1 MTTPLSGLINKQFAW
16 RSNVLVVIIYIFG
29 ILILGRLFVLTV
41 TKHDIYQDQAENQT
55 NLLII
60 QKTKRGEIYFDN
72 KGELF
77 SAAINKQWPM
87 VYAEPSRIKTNQ
99 RKNIATELSKILNI
113 DENEILRKISDPD
126 DPFELLKNKLSETE
140 ISAISKLNMDGIK
153 MKNEEIRYYPGGKLA
168 SHTIGFLGYNGDNKM
183 GQYGVEE
190 YYEKFLSREIKTE
203 ENKSNDPNINLSGE
217 NLVLSIDSNIQL
229 FVEEELEKTVNAY
242 SASEGTV
249 IIMEPKTGKIM
260 AMANYPNFDL
270 NGYAKVKNLDILVN
284 SAISTVYEPGSAFKP
299 LIMAMALDQGK
310 IDPSTTY
317 NDTGSVKIG
326 GYTVYNAD
334 KKQYGTQ
341 TMTQVLEKSLN
352 TGVIY
357 VEKLLD
363 QSLIKQYFK
372 NFGIGEKTGIDLVG
386 EVSGNMNN
394 LDSGRDINFATAAF
408 GQGISVTPLQLLRA
422 IGAIANHGIIVKP
435 SVVERIF
442 KNDNIQ
448 ESAFNYASSSKQ
460 VITPETANYL
470 TSMLVSVTENGTG
483 KRAKIPGYWIAL
495 KTGTAQIPSKESGG
509 YSNDETIHTIVG
521 FAPAYNPRFII
532 LAKVDRPQ
540 GVRFAEGS
548 VTPLFRNIAEYLLG
562 YLEISPE
569 R

>member
-41 TKHDIYQDQAENQT
+41 TKHDIYQDQAENQI
-55 NLLII
+55 NLLIT
-60 QKTKRGEIYFDN
+60 QKTKRGEIYFNN

-87 VYAEPSRIKTNQ
+87 IYADPSRVKSDQ

-113 DENEILRKISDPD
+113 DENEILRKISKKD
-126 DPFELLKNKLSETE
+126 DQFELLKNKLSETE
-140 ISAISKLNMDGIK
+140 IDAILKLNMSGIK

-168 SHTIGFLGYNGDNKM
+168 SHAIGFLGYYGDSRM
-183 GQYGVEE
+183 GQYGIEE
-190 YYEKFLSREIKTE
+190 FYEKSLSQEIKA
-203 ENKSNDPNINLSGE
+203 ENINNDPNISLSGE

-229 FVEEELEKTVNAY
+229 FVEEELEKTVNTY
-242 SASEGTV
+242 SASAGTV

-270 NGYAKVKNLDILVN
+270 NEYAKVDNLDVLIN

-299 LIMAMALDQGK
+299 LIMAMAIDQGK

-326 GYTVYNAD
+326 GYAVYNAD
-334 KKQYGTQ
+334 KKQYGVQ

-357 VEKLLD
+357 VERLLN
-363 QSLIKQYFK
+363 QSVIKQYYK
-372 NFGIGEKTGIDLVG
+372 NFGIGEKTGIDLPG

-394 LDSGRDINFATAAF
+394 LDSGRDLNFATAAF

-422 IGAIANHGIIVKP
+422 IGTIANDGVIVKP
-435 SVVERIF
+435 YIVERIF

-448 ESAFNYASSSKQ
+448 EDTINYASSSKK
-460 VITPETANYL
+460 VISSETSSYL
-470 TSMLVSVTENGTG
+470 KSMLVSVTENGTG
-483 KRAKIPGYWIAL
+483 KRAKITGYWIAL
-495 KTGTAQIPSKESGG
+495 KTGTAQVPSKESGG
-509 YSNDETIHTIVG
+509 YSDDETIHTIVG
-521 FAPAYNPRFII
+521 FAPAYNPRFVI
-532 LAKVDRPQ
+532 LAKIDRPQ

-548 VTPLFRNIAEYLLG
+548 VTPLFRNIVEYLLS

>member
-495 KTGTAQIPSKESGG
+495 KTGTAQIPSKENGG

>member
-1 MTTPLSGLINKQFAW
+1 MMTPLSGLINKQFAW

-41 TKHDIYQDQAENQT
+41 TKHDIYQDQAENQM

-60 QKTKRGEIYFDN
+60 QKTKRGEIYFNN

-87 VYAEPSRIKTNQ
+87 VYAEPSRIKADQ
-99 RKNIATELSKILNI
+99 RKNIATGLSKILNI
-113 DENEILRKISDPD
+113 DENEILEKISDPD

-140 ISAISKLNMDGIK
+140 VNAISKLNMSGIK

-168 SHTIGFLGYNGDNKM
+168 SHTIGFLGYNGDNRM

-190 YYEKFLSREIKTE
+190 YYEKFLSQEIKTE
-203 ENKSNDPNINLSGE
+203 ENKNNDPNINLSGE

-229 FVEEELEKTVNAY
+229 FIEEELEKTVKAY

-270 NGYAKVKNLDILVN
+270 NEYAKVKNLDILVN
-284 SAISTVYEPGSAFKP
+284 SAISTVYEPGSVFKP

-310 IDPSTTY
+310 VDPSTTY

-326 GYTVYNAD
+326 GYTIYNAD
-334 KKQYGTQ
+334 KKQYGIQ

-363 QSLIKQYFK
+363 QSLIKQYYK

-435 SVVERIF
+435 SIVERIF

-448 ESAFNYASSSKQ
+448 ESAFDYASSSKQ

-483 KRAKIPGYWIAL
+483 KRAKISGYWIAL
-495 KTGTAQIPSKESGG
+495 KTGTAQIPSKENGG
-509 YSNDETIHTIVG
+509 YNSDETIHTIVG

-548 VTPLFRNIAEYLLG
+548 VTPLFRNIAEYLLS

>member
-1 MTTPLSGLINKQFAW
+1 MMTPLSGLINKQFAW
-16 RSNVLVVIIYIFG
+16 RSNVLVVIIYVFG

-41 TKHDIYQDQAENQT
+41 IKHDIYQNQAENQK
-55 NLLII
+55 NLSII
-60 QKTKRGEIYFDN
+60 QRTKRGEIYFDN

-87 VYAEPSRIKTNQ
+87 VYAEPSRIKTDQ

-113 DENEILRKISDPD
+113 SEDEILKKISDPK
-126 DPFELLKNKLSETE
+126 DPFELIKNKLSETE
-140 ISAISKLNMDGIK
+140 ISAIAKLNINGIK
-153 MKNEEIRYYPGGKLA
+153 TKNDEIRYYPGGKLA
-168 SHTIGFLGYNGDNKM
+168 SHVVGFLGYSGDNRI
-183 GQYGVEE
+183 GQYGIEE
-190 YYEKFLSREIKTE
+190 YYEKSLSQEKMA
-203 ENKSNDPNINLSGE
+203 ENIGNDPNVNLTGE

-229 FVEEELEKTVNAY
+229 FVEEELEKTVKTYN
-242 SASEGTV
+242 ASEGTV

-270 NGYAKVKNLDILVN
+270 NEYAKVNNLDVLVN
-284 SAISTVYEPGSAFKP
+284 SAISTVYEPGSVFKP
-299 LIMAMALDQGK
+299 LIMAMALDQWK
-310 IDPSTTY
+310 INPLTTY

-334 KKQYGTQ
+334 KKQYGVQ

-363 QSLIKQYFK
+363 QSLIKQYYK
-372 NFGIGEKTGIDLVG
+372 NFGIGEKTGIDLAG
-386 EVSGNMNN
+386 EASGNMNN

-422 IGAIANHGIIVKP
+422 IGAIANNGIIVKP
-435 SVVERIF
+435 YIVERIF

-448 ESAFNYASSSKQ
+448 EDVIDYASSSKR
-460 VITPETANYL
+460 IIFPETSNYL

-483 KRAKIPGYWIAL
+483 RKAKIPGYWIAL
-495 KTGTAQIPSKESGG
+495 KTGTAQIPSKENGG
-509 YSNDETIHTIVG
+509 YSSDETIHTIVG